1 MFANT
6 KAPGSGSSP
15 DVCTTP
21 GVGPGPVPSP
31 YPNMATVPAS
41 DVVTNQVV
49 IAPMLPGQD
58 PASGVPV
65 PVPKVQV
72 KFIDL

>member
-1 MFANT
+1 
-6 KAPGSGSSP
+6 
-15 DVCTTP
+15 
-21 GVGPGPVPSP
+21 
-31 YPNMATVPAS
+31 MATVPAS